1 MDDKTIDTE
10 METTLQLVRLGIRS
24 RSLSKLKQAFE
35 RPWSVKVLTRYHEAS
50 PPGEYRIFRAA
61 LNAMKEEERK
71 RAFQWTWECYH
82 PYMSD
87 LGKCLQD
94 MDGYVK
100 ETHL

>member
-1 MDDKTIDTE
+1 MEEKPIDME
-10 METTLQLVRLGIRS
+10 METTMQLIRLGIRS

-35 RPWSVKVLTRYHEAS
+35 RPWASKVLNKYLENS
-50 PPGEYRIFRAA
+50 PAGEYRIFKAA
-61 LNAMKEEERK
+61 LAGMKEEERK

-94 MDGYVK
+94 MDGYK
-100 ETHL
+100 DGHL